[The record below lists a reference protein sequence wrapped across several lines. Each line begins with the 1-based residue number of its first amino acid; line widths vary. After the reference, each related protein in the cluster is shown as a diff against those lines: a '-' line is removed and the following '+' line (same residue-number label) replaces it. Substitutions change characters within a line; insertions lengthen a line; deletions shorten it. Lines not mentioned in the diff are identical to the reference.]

1 MHGASV
7 EISRDVPGEPV
18 CRIPAEPA
26 GVRRACWW
34 IFVLTF
40 AVYLIP
46 SPIGP
51 GHFIVTKSMAASWN
65 DQARIATVES
75 LAERGTMAIDHSK
88 WGWHTG
94 DKVLLRE
101 HWYST
106 KPPLLS
112 AVGAVSYMVG
122 RHLVKLVTGHEL
134 DYRHNEDLIYPYVTL
149 TTSVLAFALLL
160 VYFYRALHLVPLSR
174 TARWWLFWA
183 LAIGSLYPSYSSVFN
198 NHSVAGA
205 GVFIGFYY
213 VLKYRLGGRVGW
225 WEALWA
231 GIAVGFAGMN
241 DITGALPFVVL
252 FFVLIVLRDLPIA
265 GLWPVRARQCRAHPA
280 LGSSVRPHEAGY
292 VSIVLALAAVFAAA
306 SWVLIGRRGTAV
318 LLFAPTLVALAVAVV
333 LAARRRPIAL
343 LFLIGVLLTLIAH
356 LFLNSRVT
364 GNWLPTYIQSDVY
377 IAVPPGY
384 FGEVLAP
391 EEAGALYWARWKYVG
406 TALFGIRGVFLYT
419 PALLIGLVAA
429 FAAAFNR
436 SHPLRAEAVSLLL
449 AVLAGW
455 GWVLFFA
462 SPNFGGTSF
471 GYRYALAAS
480 PLLIFFCYMVFDD
493 PGGATACRPYR
504 AHPALPVRSIN
515 WKERRLISTLFRN
528 AVAWGAVVGLIAIP
542 YPWGIFGQLPATQC
556 SIVESLGYMALNALA
571 NIP

>member
-7 EISRDVPGEPV
+7 QISRDIPGEPR

-34 IFVLTF
+34 ILILTF

-51 GHFIVTKSMAASWN
+51 GQFVVTKSMAASWN

-122 RHLVKLVTGHEL
+122 RYLVRLVTGHEL
-134 DYRHNEDLIYPYVTL
+134 AYVDNENLIYPYVTL

-252 FFVLIVLRDLPIA
+252 FFVLIVLRDLPLA
-265 GLWPVRARQCRAHPA
+265 GLWPARVRQ
-280 LGSSVRPHEAGY
+280 GGY
-292 VSIVLALAAVFAAA
+292 ASIALALAAAIAAAA
-306 SWVLIGRRGTAV
+306 SVWIGPRGTAV
-318 LLFAPTLVALAVAVV
+318 LLFAPTLVALAVAVA
-333 LAARRRPIAL
+333 LAAKRRPITL
-343 LFLIGVLLTLIAH
+343 LFLIGVLLTLVAH

-391 EEAGALYWARWKYVG
+391 EEASALYWARWKYVG
-406 TALFGIRGVFLYT
+406 TALFGVRGVFLYT
-419 PALLIGLVAA
+419 PALLIGLAAA

-436 SHPLRAEAVSLLL
+436 SHPLRLEAASLVL

-493 PGGATACRPYR
+493 R
-504 AHPALPVRSIN
+504 
-515 WKERRLISTLFRN
+515 KERRVISIVFRN
-528 AVAWGAVVGLIAIP
+528 AVAWGTVVGLIAIP
-542 YPWGIFGQLPATQC
+542 YPWGIFGQLPPTQC

-571 NIP
+571 SIT